1 MEDETGLCSSSK
13 QPVHV
18 TVHSGKGFTRMTAE
32 AIIEARRKCSV
43 NTMFVMIMK
52 NWVTV
57 MKNPQEK
64 SKRTFLFTF
73 GRVLDSNK
81 YFTCVYGD
89 FFAAQF
95 GIESG
100 LVV

>member
-64 SKRTFLFTF
+64 SKRTFLF
-73 GRVLDSNK
+73 GRVLNSNK

-89 FFAAQF
+89 FLQP
-95 GIESG
+95 SLG
-100 LVV
+100 LKVV